1 MIVIGASLG
10 GLKALQIIIRRLPD
24 PLPVPVVVVLHR
36 HKDATEPLAPIL
48 QGESTWTVSEAV
60 DKEPIRPARIYL
72 APPDYHLHVESD
84 HFSLSTDE
92 PVNHA
97 RPSIDVLFES
107 AAEALGPKV
116 IGVILTGAS
125 SDGARGASEIKRCG
139 GQIVVQDPAS
149 AECRVMPAAAIEST
163 GTAHV
168 KPLDQ
173 IAETL
178 IQLTKEIR
186 QSRSLR

>member
-10 GLKALQIIIRRLPD
+10 GLKALQTIIRHLAN
-24 PLPVPVVVVLHR
+24 PLPVPVVAVLHR
-36 HKDATEPLAPIL
+36 HKDSTEPIAPIL
-48 QGESTWTVSEAV
+48 RGETTWTVNEAL

-72 APPDYHLHVESD
+72 APPDYHLLVESD

-92 PVNHA
+92 PVNYA

-107 AAEALGPKV
+107 AAETFGPGL

-125 SDGARGASEIKRCG
+125 SDGARGAAEIERRG
-139 GQIVVQDPAS
+139 GQIVIQDPDS
-149 AECRVMPAAAIEST
+149 AECRVMPAAAIQAT
-163 GTAHV
+163 QTPHV

-178 IQLTKEIR
+178 LQLTKRIQE
-186 QSRSLR
+186 SRSSR